1 MVAPGGQGHEPPLI
15 AQETIRS
22 ISYLS
27 NFSTET
33 KATLL
38 PSQIAEHL
46 FHEHLFFFT
55 EISRRP
61 LFDELSKNPL
71 NLYLLCLL

>member
-1 MVAPGGQGHEPPLI
+1 MADPGRRGHEPPLI

-27 NFSTET
+27 NFLAET

-46 FHEHLFFFT
+46 FHSGFQFNQ
-55 EISRRP
+55 I
-61 LFDELSKNPL
+61 
-71 NLYLLCLL
+71 NLIQYSVCRNM

>member
-1 MVAPGGQGHEPPLI
+1 MMATSEVPVKFGGGNGRPRGQEHEPPLI

-27 NFSTET
+27 NFSAET
-33 KATLL
+33 KPILL

-46 FHEHLFFFT
+46 FHSGFQFNCF
-55 EISRRP
+55 P
-61 LFDELSKNPL
+61 
-71 NLYLLCLL
+71 NLYQIRC

>member
-1 MVAPGGQGHEPPLI
+1 MADPGGQGHEPPLI
-15 AQETIRS
+15 AQKTIRS

-27 NFSTET
+27 NFSAEI

-46 FHEHLFFFT
+46 FHSGFHFNS
-55 EISRRP
+55 IQYSV
-61 LFDELSKNPL
+61 
-71 NLYLLCLL
+71 YAYM